1 MTMTSHGAIW
11 ASMNPMTKPRRPLNR
26 MRARAKAPAS
36 AMIREN
42 RTARQVTTSELRT
55 NVQKCSASTA
65 VPKCS
70 NVMFVGNQTG
80 SSAMMSPVGFSA
92 VANIQYTGKMHATNT
107 TRAVALGQT
116 RPKSERFTT
125 RPPLA

>member
-1 MTMTSHGAIW
+1 
-11 ASMNPMTKPRRPLNR
+11 
-26 MRARAKAPAS
+26 
-36 AMIREN
+36 MIREK
-42 RTARQVTTSELRT
+42 RTARQVTVSELRT
-55 NVQKCSASTA
+55 NVQKCSASVA

-70 NVMFVGNQTG
+70 NVMSVGNHTG

-92 VANIQYTGKMHATNT
+92 VANIQYTGKTQAAKT

-116 RPKSERFTT
+116 RPKSERFTA